1 MIKLSFHI
9 CVQKRLVTLSTTPKH
24 IIFSPQIMCHLQYY
38 IFLAKWTMILKIQ
51 PTLLLLYYIYILHK
65 CTSKAFFTWAA
76 AYAYTA
82 NSEL

>member
-9 CVQKRLVTLSTTPKH
+9 CVQKRLVTFSTTPKH
-24 IIFSPQIMCHLQYY
+24 IIFSSQIMCHLQY
-38 IFLAKWTMILKIQ
+38 IFLSKMNNDSENTTDLV
-51 PTLLLLYYIYILHK
+51 TTSVLYLHK